1 MHHIVLKMDKIIDS
15 KFERLER
22 ALSTLIDS
30 VAKFNP
36 SAAQARDVD
45 DADKELCKG
54 LEEGMFYLPY
64 RHFPGV
70 NLRESSHL

>member
-1 MHHIVLKMDKIIDS
+1 MDKIIDS

-45 DADKELCKG
+45 EADKELCKG
-54 LEEGMFYLPY
+54 LEEGTFDPTAKS
-64 RHFPGV
+64 
-70 NLRESSHL
+70 LR

>member
-1 MHHIVLKMDKIIDS
+1 MDKIIDS

-45 DADKELCKG
+45 DADKELCRG
-54 LEEGMFYLPY
+54 LEEGMLAVSTTSLP
-64 RHFPGV
+64 
-70 NLRESSHL
+70 